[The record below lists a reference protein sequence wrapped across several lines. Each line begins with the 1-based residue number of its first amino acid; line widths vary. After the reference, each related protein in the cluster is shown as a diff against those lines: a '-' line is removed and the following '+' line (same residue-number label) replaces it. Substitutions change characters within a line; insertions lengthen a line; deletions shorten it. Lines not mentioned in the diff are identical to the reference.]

1 MMQII
6 AIKSFIEEKNKGINV
21 LIYGTGGTS
30 KKLFQFIDAEKYNIL
45 AYIDSDEMKEYSQF
59 QNKLILSPNKIK
71 YINYDKIIIASNY
84 YDEIYDVLLENGVSK
99 ERIISRFDV
108 IEEQLIDNK

>member
-1 MMQII
+1 
-6 AIKSFIEEKNKGINV
+6 
-21 LIYGTGGTS
+21 
-30 KKLFQFIDAEKYNIL
+30 
-45 AYIDSDEMKEYSQF
+45 MKEYSQF